1 MSELEINNP
10 TKEIPDALKA
20 EPIVDT
26 DKKEEE
32 EKKSVEQ
39 EAVIKPE
46 TPKMPDAKN
55 LGSRN
60 VIKPS
65 KGGEDVQTEEAGVVG
80 FVKGVGKTVA
90 PLLGVDVG
98 TQAIPPGITT
108 GELTPEAEK
117 IASEQDRI
125 ANLSYDNFKQGV
137 LDGSI
142 SEYRGR
148 MFDPVMAEDDSL
160 LDYWETTIGDKQR
173 TVKLPSGD
181 VITGTVDVP
190 NPYANI
196 LSKSVEDRSKD
207 ENKAI
212 SESKIQRLLA
222 GTFKNVDELADKRLK
237 SIMARRINTTEF
249 LPVLQERLREIGRGT
264 LLEFPALLEEYVG
277 FGMTVFSFDSLR
289 EAKKFQ
295 NATGVDFGDAWEATQ
310 AFRDKKVVKLRQA
323 FGEVGLKQLSDVMN
337 EMIVNDLKSQ
347 IGKPEGITQERFE
360 QLTVS
365 PSGGKVK
372 FIDEQTAQDLLEIS
386 FESLSEPEQYG
397 QIGFETFLTMFGL
410 GGKTQAGIKKA
421 SEGQIEFVKQKMK
434 ESPELAKMGVAGAA
448 YTLKTSGE
456 LGKINLSLVRD
467 GLHVR
472 KNESYFKRLDNQIAS
487 KEDDLIALGYKTG
500 FDTKEY
506 RMLEREITGLK
517 NQRFREVI
525 KLGTLPILKK
535 NIQESFPMSLYQ
547 YFIGEHLSDNNYGL
561 SQFEGEGLAA
571 LSYILGGGFITK
583 GTVGFIGRKGK
594 EFITAKV
601 DVGGSQKRNFLN
613 FLETNKVTTG
623 FVNFVKNKTGYDLNP
638 RGLLTNA
645 SLEQYNQILMQRR
658 NFGLTKVERRNVN
671 YVLELASVMSDDNL
685 TRVLDSVTRLTTIE
699 AKFVKSFPKELQKEA
714 EDVFRL
720 DLSTTTQIGAL
731 EAAGALVTNKINMRK
746 LRSLKKIDEYMDIDS
761 LNREQLRKNA
771 LAVEG
776 LKRKLAESGQSLDDN
791 KMANGY
797 IEAIEMA
804 NEKFIRRLDNQL
816 IELEGALKTARKV
829 LFEDPT
835 ADVPESLHA
844 LADTVSARVKT
855 KLTRLEGIGEEAF
868 AVEQEAKDISDS
880 LKVRFRKLKKM
891 KNDGPAFLRASGL
904 YVEEF
909 LTHQLLSIRDS
920 KTGAA
925 RGFPKVNEIAAKNGT
940 QINLGDAVIDLWKR
954 AGETDIQAF
963 FSPSGALF
971 AGILGKKSRTVYE
984 RMADRTMNNLPE
996 NLKKE
1001 IFDLASNP
1009 KNIDKDFYAG
1019 PNPSNLDVALSFM
1032 KYYDKKN
1039 IPVDQRKFAPF
1050 MASPQ
1055 EVNEMHS
1062 SFVEYGVRIKNDKL
1076 TAQYIDYGDTLKQ
1089 LIRSQD
1095 KEVADAYDEAKEI
1108 YQNEW
1113 FDRIR
1118 SGPLAQLMKAKEG
1131 PPKVSTKK
1139 SAEEIFE
1146 SMTEDNTFDRQGFK
1160 ILTNDNVFKFAYK
1173 GNVNPITVFKPLT
1186 DKIATAAKNGDAF
1199 SLADLP
1205 NEIERMMEN
1214 FGGRLSGRRTGF
1226 DLTNP
1231 TQKRN
1236 FENFRDMLSV
1246 VIRATY
1252 AKDAMD
1258 QIEFAQNNPFLR
1270 KSLKSSGNE
1279 YNFKEWQNLEK
1290 VSKMLKFR
1298 VKEID
1303 PNTGKTVIREKQV
1316 LDLEDLVIDQKDIVS
1331 QMNKF
1336 PELQR
1341 KYQTEI
1347 IDKFDDQKDVLLK
1360 EAKTD
1365 NKIEDLMF
1373 RGVKQALGK
1382 SLDYKS
1388 FYTEYVTNGTPEK
1401 IADLKNTILREL
1413 SETDVAKIPNAER
1426 AVFEKK
1432 INEGIL
1438 QMIIKGQLEEAGM
1451 RNVKGLGEELGLEYT
1466 GADKDMFID
1475 PLNNLLDKFRSKK
1488 GIDGNQYP
1496 IKVITKPEDLL
1507 DSIKNPNK
1515 REIFE
1520 QFMDK
1525 EHIEYYENMLE
1536 YMVMTEKGD
1545 FSKVKLEGLTR
1556 GITTNEAIS
1565 RAFNLARGMV
1575 SPTYV
1580 AAEFAVRIAEMSGIQ
1595 LLGMVG
1601 RDKEAARILVD
1612 VFKVGVKPS
1621 NRDVGTLANKI
1632 TSFVFKEM
1640 ARMGITPPD
1649 FENKTEAEL
1658 EIEIEKYKKQMLEG
1672 VN

>member
-1 MSELEINNP
+1 MSELEINDP
-10 TKEIPDALKA
+10 TKEVPDALKA
-20 EPIVDT
+20 ESIIKD
-26 DKKEEE
+26 DE
-32 EKKSVEQ
+32 EKKPEQ
-39 EAVIKPE
+39 QPIAVDSE
-46 TPKMPDAKN
+46 LSGMPDAKN
-55 LGSRN
+55 LGLR
-60 VIKPS
+60 K
-65 KGGEDVQTEEAGVVG
+65 KLGDDKGEDVQPTEAGVLG
-80 FVKGVGKTVA
+80 FATKVGKYVG
-90 PLLGVDVG
+90 PILGVDVA
-98 TQAIPPGITT
+98 TQAVPPGITT
-108 GELTPEAEK
+108 GKLTPEAQK
-117 IASEQDRI
+117 IADDENRI
-125 ANLSYDNFKQGV
+125 GSLSYEDFKQGV
-137 LDGSI
+137 LNNSI
-142 SEYRGR
+142 TEYKGTY
-148 MFDPVMAEDDSL
+148 FDPVQAEDDGL
-160 LDYWETTIGDKQR
+160 LEYYEQEIGLKQETVG
-173 TVKLPSGD
+173 LPSGD
-181 VITGTVDVP
+181 KITGTIDVP
-190 NPYANI
+190 KPYAAI
-196 LSKSVEDRSKD
+196 LNKSVEDRTKD

-212 SESKIQRLLA
+212 AESKILRLLE
-222 GTFKNVDELADKRLK
+222 GKFKNVDPLADKRLK
-237 SIMARRINTTEF
+237 SIMAKRINTTEF
-249 LPVLQERLREIGRGT
+249 LPSMQERFREIGRST

-277 FGMTVFSFDSLR
+277 FGITVFSFDSLR

-295 NATGVDFGDAWEATQ
+295 HATGVGFGDAWDATKS
-310 AFRDKKVVKLRQA
+310 FRDKKVLKLRQSFA
-323 FGEVGLKQLSDVMN
+323 KIGLKQLSDVMN
-337 EMIVNDLKSQ
+337 EMIERDLKDQ
-347 IGKPEGITQERFE
+347 IGKPASEGGITQERFN
-360 QLTVS
+360 QLTIS
-365 PSGGKVK
+365 PSGGKVRY
-372 FIDEQTAQDLLEIS
+372 IDEQTAQDLLEIS
-386 FESLSEPEQYG
+386 FESLSEPEQFG
-397 QIGFETFLTMFGL
+397 QIGAETFLMMFGL
-410 GGKTQAGIKKA
+410 GGKSQAGIKKA
-421 SEGQIEFVKQKMK
+421 SAGEIKFVQQKMK
-434 ESPELAKMGVAGAA
+434 ESPQLAKMGIAGAA
-448 YTLKTSGE
+448 YTLNTSGE
-456 LGKINLSLVRD
+456 LGKLNLNLIRD

-472 KNESYFKRLDNQIAS
+472 KNQSYFKRLDNQI
-487 KEDDLIALGYKTG
+487 
-500 FDTKEY
+500 FTKENELMELGFKGGFGTKEA
-506 RMLEREITGLK
+506 RMLEREINGLK

-535 NIQESFPMSLYQ
+535 NIKESFPMSMYQ
-547 YFIGEHLSDNNYGL
+547 YFIGEHLSDSDYGI
-561 SQFEGEGLAA
+561 SQFEGEGYAA
-571 LSYILGGGFITK
+571 LSYIMGGGFLLK
-583 GTVGFIGRKGK
+583 GGVGWVGRTARNLTAGK
-594 EFITAKV
+594 L
-601 DVGGSQKRNFLN
+601 DVGGTQKRNFLN

-645 SLEQYNQILMQRR
+645 SLEQYNEILTNSRG
-658 NFGLTKVERRNVN
+658 FGLSKIERRNAN

-685 TRVLDSVTRLTTIE
+685 TRVLDSITKLTTIE
-699 AKFVKSFPKELQKEA
+699 AKFIKSFPEELRKEA

-720 DLSTTTQIGAL
+720 DVSTTTQIGAL

-746 LRSLKKIDEYMDIDS
+746 LKSLKKIDEYMDIDS

-771 LAVEG
+771 LAIEG
-776 LKRKLAESGQSLDDN
+776 LKKKLAQSGQSLDDN

-797 IEAIEMA
+797 IEALEMA
-804 NEKFIRRLDNQL
+804 NEKFVRRLDNQL

-868 AVEQEAKDISDS
+868 AVEQEAKEISDS
-880 LKVRFRKLKKM
+880 LKIRFTKLKKM

-925 RGFPKVNEIAAKNGT
+925 RGFPKVNELALKKGV
-940 QINLGDAVIDLWKR
+940 QINLGDAVVDLWKR

-971 AGILGKKSRTVYE
+971 SGILGKKSRIVFE
-984 RMADRTMNNLPE
+984 RMADRAMEKIPE
-996 NLKKE
+996 NVKAE
-1001 IFDLASNP
+1001 IFDMASNP
-1009 KNIDKDFYAG
+1009 KNVEKLFYAG
-1019 PNPSNLDVALSFM
+1019 ENPSNLEVALAFM
-1032 KYYDKKN
+1032 KYYDAKK
-1039 IPVDQRKFAPF
+1039 IPVEQRKFAPF
-1050 MASPQ
+1050 VGSPQ
-1055 EVNEMHS
+1055 EVNEMHNA
-1062 SFVEYGVRIKNDKL
+1062 FVEFGVRTKNDKL
-1076 TAQYIDYGDTLKQ
+1076 TAEYISYGDTLKK
-1089 LIRSQD
+1089 LIRNQD
-1095 KEVADAYDEAKEI
+1095 EEVADAYDEAKEI

-1118 SGPLAQLMKAKEG
+1118 VGPLAQLMKAKEG

-1173 GNVNPITVFKPLT
+1173 GNINPITVFKPLT

-1205 NEIERMMEN
+1205 NEIEKIMEN

-1226 DLTNP
+1226 DLTDP
-1231 TQKRN
+1231 LQKRN

-1258 QIEFAQNNPFLR
+1258 QIAFTQNNPFLR

-1279 YNFKEWQNLEK
+1279 YNFKEWQNLEQ

-1303 PNTGKTVIREKQV
+1303 SQTGRSVIREKQV

-1341 KYQTEI
+1341 KYKTEI

-1365 NKIEDLMF
+1365 NKVEDLMF

-1382 SLDYKS
+1382 SLDHRS

-1401 IADLKNTILREL
+1401 IADLKNTILKEL
-1413 SETDVAKIPNAER
+1413 SGTDVAKIPNAER

-1432 INEGIL
+1432 INDGIL
-1438 QMIIKGQLEEAGM
+1438 QMIIKGQLEEAGI

-1466 GADKDMFID
+1466 GSDKDMFID
-1475 PLNNLLDKFRSKK
+1475 PLNNLLDKVRSKK

-1621 NRDVGTLANKI
+1621 DRDVGTLANKI

-1658 EIEIEKYKKQMLEG
+1658 DLEIEKYKKQMLEG